1 MLNPRAVIV
10 SFKVKAIILERFGSF
25 KNLQGRSFQ
34 KQGHCDIRN
43 LNKVKP
49 RITQ

>member
-1 MLNPRAVIV
+1 MLNRRAVIV

-34 KQGHCDIRN
+34 KQGT
-43 LNKVKP
+43 LWYS
-49 RITQ
+49 QSQQSEA